1 MIVNKI
7 ETRPTWDGGAEI
19 VLKTTDR
26 RAVQALQDKYI
37 DGKKYVAEIKQ
48 YRAKRSLDANAY
60 CWVLCRKLA
69 DVLNLTDVEV
79 YKQQIRHYGLTVIKP
94 EKAELV
100 DDLVRMW
107 DKMGVGNAHDL
118 LGDSKIAGYVNVK
131 YYYGSSQYDSKRMA
145 RLIDGLIEECK
156 LQEIETMPPD
166 EIERI
171 KQQWATG

>member
-37 DGKKYVAEIKQ
+37 DGKKY
-48 YRAKRSLDANAY
+48 
-60 CWVLCRKLA
+60 
-69 DVLNLTDVEV
+69 VEV